1 MGSAGEMGELRGS
14 FRVVLDVEWRAEVV
28 VVWVRLG
35 EELGKIRGLLDALV
49 SVEWKRK
56 KTLGFSVEEGGD
68 LDAGCSGFSHSLLDD
83 ENGERGEEGWR
94 FLSSWDGVER
104 GGF

>member
-14 FRVVLDVEWRAEVV
+14 FRVVLDAEWRAKVV

-35 EELGKIRGLLDALV
+35 EELGKIFWVVGGLV

-56 KTLGFSVEEGGD
+56 KRLGFSVEGGD
-68 LDAGCSGFSHSLLDD
+68 LDAGCSGFSHSLSDD
-83 ENGERGEEGWR
+83 EKGERGEEVRR